1 MVPKQNLV
9 DDLAAQANVVNA
21 ADYLTLI
28 KKTILQLRIE
38 QKDKKTRRDSGRLL
52 CLPHS
57 GTTIIVGD
65 LHGDLASLTYI
76 LKNSRFIKDAQQ
88 GKNERLIFLG
98 DYGDRGSRS
107 PEVYFVILKLKE
119 MFPDKVFL
127 MRGNHEGPD
136 DLIPCPYDLPRQF
149 RAKFG
154 EEEGEA
160 LVFELRKLFKRLYS
174 AVLIEK
180 WAILIHG
187 GLPSNA
193 KSIEDLVW
201 AHKTHPQN
209 GTLEE
214 MLWSDPQDCSDGTS
228 LSPRGA
234 GKLFGPDVTN
244 KQLDIFGAK
253 VLIRSH
259 EVCQEGF
266 RFNHDGKILTLF
278 STNKGQYWNKYGAY
292 LKINLRNKI
301 NSAQHIQKGIIQ
313 FG

>member
-1 MVPKQNLV
+1 
-9 DDLAAQANVVNA
+9 
-21 ADYLTLI
+21 
-28 KKTILQLRIE
+28 
-38 QKDKKTRRDSGRLL
+38 
-52 CLPHS
+52 
-57 GTTIIVGD
+57 
-65 LHGDLASLTYI
+65 
-76 LKNSRFIKDAQQ
+76 
-88 GKNERLIFLG
+88 
-98 DYGDRGSRS
+98 
-107 PEVYFVILKLKE
+107 
-119 MFPDKVFL
+119 

-160 LVFELRKLFKRLYS
+160 LVFELRKLFRRLYS

-187 GLPSNA
+187 GLPINA
-193 KSIEDLVW
+193 KSIEDLAW

-214 MLWSDPQDCSDGTS
+214 MLWSDPQDCLDGTS

-234 GKLFGPDVTN
+234 GKLFGLDVTN
-244 KQLDIFGAK
+244 KQLDIFDAK
-253 VLIRSH
+253 VLIRGH

-278 STNKGQYWNKYGAY
+278 STNKGQYWNEYGAY

-301 NSAQHIQKGIIQ
+301 NNAQHIQKGIIQ